1 MHYSA
6 TYFKFLIVGGLLIW
20 LQASEQKTEIWQDEF
35 VFYFALA
42 ML

>member
-6 TYFKFLIVGGLLIW
+6 TYFKFLIVGRLLIR
-20 LQASEQKTEIWQDEF
+20 LQASEQKNEIWQDEF
-35 VFYFALA
+35 VFYSALA